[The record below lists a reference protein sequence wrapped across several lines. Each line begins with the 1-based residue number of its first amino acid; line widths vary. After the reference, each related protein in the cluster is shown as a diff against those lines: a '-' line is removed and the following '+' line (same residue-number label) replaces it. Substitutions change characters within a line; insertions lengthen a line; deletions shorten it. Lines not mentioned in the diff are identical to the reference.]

1 MSIFLLFQGMVAT
14 AGVEFSDAELEQLV
28 HELDRDGD
36 GKIHYNELARGQ
48 LEFTE
53 REREML
59 ESLQRLNVV

>member
-1 MSIFLLFQGMVAT
+1 MLKT
-14 AGVEFSDAELEQLV
+14 AGVEFSVAELEQLV

-36 GKIHYNELARGQ
+36 GMVHYNELARGQ

-53 REREML
+53 REREMI